1 MRRLNGAAARP
12 TPHGE
17 RPPLRLITQ
26 GFPDRHAYG
35 TAVSEAIMTRV
46 AAGELPAT
54 VRVHRPGREL
64 AFAKQDRAAPGF
76 PAAVQA
82 ARAAG
87 FEPVVRLAGGR
98 AALFHEGTLAFAW
111 STPAQMPTRTTHE
124 RFALFA
130 GVIERA
136 LARLGVDARIGEI
149 PGEYCPGAW
158 SVNAGGR
165 IKLAGIGQRIVSGA
179 AHLGAVLVV
188 TDSELVRRTLE
199 PVYAAL
205 DLDWEPATAG
215 AIEDE
220 VPGASLDD
228 AERAVLAELA
238 ELFTL
243 TEAELDERTLELAAG
258 LEAEHAA

>member
-1 MRRLNGAAARP
+1 M
-12 TPHGE
+12 
-17 RPPLRLITQ
+17 
-26 GFPDRHAYG
+26 
-35 TAVSEAIMTRV
+35 SRV
-46 AAGELPAT
+46 AGGDLPAT
-54 VRVHRPGREL
+54 LRLHRPAREL
-64 AFAKQDRAAPGF
+64 AFSKQDRAASGF
-76 PAAVQA
+76 RAAIGA

-111 STPAQMPTRTTHE
+111 SAPAEKPTRTTHE

-158 SVNAGGR
+158 SVNARGKL
-165 IKLAGIGQRIVSGA
+165 KLAGIGQRIVSGA

-188 TDSELVRRTLE
+188 NDSVLVRRTLE

-205 DLDWEPATAG
+205 ELEWDPATTG
-215 AIEDE
+215 AVEDE
-220 VPGASLDD
+220 VPGVTLDD
-228 AERAVLAELA
+228 AEEAVLAELG

-243 TEAELDERTLELAAG
+243 IDGEFDEPTLALAEELEPQHLA
-258 LEAEHAA
+258 EPR

>member
-1 MRRLNGAAARP
+1 
-12 TPHGE
+12 
-17 RPPLRLITQ
+17 
-26 GFPDRHAYG
+26 
-35 TAVSEAIMTRV
+35 MTRV
-46 AAGELPAT
+46 ARGELPAT
-54 VRVHRPGREL
+54 LRVHRPGREL

-76 PAAVQA
+76 AAAVRA
-82 ARAAG
+82 AREAG

-136 LARLGVDARIGEI
+136 LRRLGVDARIGEI

-158 SVNAGGR
+158 SVNARGR
-165 IKLAGIGQRIVSGA
+165 VKLAGIGQRIVSGA

-188 TDSELVRRTLE
+188 TDSGLVRRTLE

-205 DLDWEPATAG
+205 ELEWEPATAG

-220 VPGASLDD
+220 VRGVTLDD
-228 AERAVLAELA
+228 AEQAVLAELA

-243 TEAELDERTLELAAG
+243 ADAELDEPTLALAAE
-258 LEAEHAA
+258 LESQHTA